1 LSYKVSK
8 VIKTIYENKKCDLQT
23 FKNLREILYL
33 IYSLNYNLDN
43 FLTNLTQFIINMLNG
58 DSNKKISNIIDHI
71 LKANIRINTCKKSV
85 LHLET
90 MTIKII
96 KELCQ

>member
-1 LSYKVSK
+1 MK
-8 VIKTIYENKKCDLQT
+8 IIYDNKKCDLQT

-43 FLTNLTQFIINMLNG
+43 FLTNLTQFIINLLN
-58 DSNKKISNIIDHI
+58 NNNEIISKIIDHI

-96 KELCQ
+96 KELCN

>member
-1 LSYKVSK
+1 M
-8 VIKTIYENKKCDLQT
+8 KTIYENKKCDLQT

-43 FLTNLTQFIINMLNG
+43 FLTNLTQFIINLLN
-58 DSNKKISNIIDHI
+58 NNNEKISKIIDHI